1 MYLFDVHTH
10 TSEVSPCGVLTAEET
25 VEVYC
30 GLGYDGICVTDHFN
44 AHSLARLGKSTWE
57 ETVEAFVSGYR
68 LAEAAGRRKGL
79 TVLFGAEMKVCDY
92 ANNEYLVYG
101 ITPEFLAAHPRL
113 YERTLAE
120 LSALVRAVGGMIFQA
135 HPFRSGMELSPAALL
150 DGIEAYNGNP
160 RHNSVNDVAIA
171 TAKREGYFMLSGS
184 DSHQTGDA
192 GHGGMALYTLPR
204 TADELLSAI
213 RSNRY
218 AILASPD
225 KM

>member
-10 TSEVSPCGVLTAEET
+10 TAEVSPCGVLTAEET
-25 VEVYC
+25 VDVYC
-30 GLGYDGICVTDHFN
+30 ELGYDGICVTDHFN
-44 AHSLARLGKSTWE
+44 ARSLERLGRSTWE

-68 LAEAAGRRKGL
+68 LAEAAGREKGL
-79 TVLFGAEMKVCDY
+79 TVLFGAEMKVSDY

-101 ITPEFLAAHPRL
+101 ITPEFLAARPRL

-120 LSALVRAVGGMIFQA
+120 LSALVRAAGGMIFQA

-160 RHNSVNDVAIA
+160 RHTSVNDAAIA
-171 TAKREGYFMLSGS
+171 TAKKEGYFMLSGS

-192 GHGGMALYTLPR
+192 GHGGLALYTLPR
-204 TADELLSAI
+204 TIEELLSII

-218 AILASPD
+218 ALLASPD

>member
-1 MYLFDVHTH
+1 MCIRD
-10 TSEVSPCGVLTAEET
+10 S
-25 VEVYC
+25 
-30 GLGYDGICVTDHFN
+30 
-44 AHSLARLGKSTWE
+44 SLARLGKSTWE

-120 LSALVRAVGGMIFQA
+120 LSALVRAAGGMIFQA

-171 TAKREGYFMLSGS
+171 AAKREGYFMLSGS

-192 GHGGMALYTLPR
+192 GHGGMALYTLC
-204 TADELLSAI
+204 LLYTS
-213 RSNRY
+213 RCV
-218 AILASPD
+218 
-225 KM
+225 